1 MLKVSKMTEEAKATA
16 DLASGGI
23 TLGAFFDAIPEITAL
38 IALVWWLLRIYE
50 SPTVQ
55 KALGKLR
62 D

>member
-1 MLKVSKMTEEAKATA
+1 MTDDIKSTV

-23 TLGAFFDAIPEITAL
+23 TLGAFFEAIPTITAVV
-38 IALVWWLLRIYE
+38 ALVWWLLRIYE

-55 KALGKLR
+55 KALGKSS

>member
-1 MLKVSKMTEEAKATA
+1 MTEEAKATV

-55 KALGKLR
+55 KLLGKIE

>member
-1 MLKVSKMTEEAKATA
+1 MTEDIKSTI

-38 IALVWWLLRIYE
+38 IALVWWLVRIYE
-50 SPTVQ
+50 TDTFQ
-55 KALGKLR
+55 KLIGKK